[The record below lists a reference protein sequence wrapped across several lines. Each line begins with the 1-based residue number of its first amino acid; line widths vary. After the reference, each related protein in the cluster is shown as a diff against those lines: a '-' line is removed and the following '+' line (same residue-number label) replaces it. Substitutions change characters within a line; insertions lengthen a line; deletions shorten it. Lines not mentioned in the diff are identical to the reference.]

1 VDIPTAIA
9 KSWPYVMV
17 AAPGI
22 YAVVKDLLGRRAIAR
37 KAEADLMQM
46 AQDAASGVIHTLREE
61 ADRLAHRLEQVEAE
75 LGDLRREHS
84 RMILDKDARIALLEG
99 EKRQLEARVAAYR
112 RILAAHGLAE
122 EPAAQHFEVAAG
134 DKPPVTP
141 AAVG

>member
-1 VDIPTAIA
+1 MDIPTLIA
-9 KSWPYVMV
+9 KSWPYLVV

-61 ADRLAHRLEQVEAE
+61 AERLAQRLEQVEAE

-84 RMILDKDARIALLEG
+84 RMILDKDARFALLEG
-99 EKRQLEARVAAYR
+99 EKRQLEAKVAAYR
-112 RILAAHGLAE
+112 RILAAQGLAE
-122 EPAAQHFEVAAG
+122 EPASQHFEVSAG
-134 DKPPVTP
+134 DKPVVIP

>member
-17 AAPGI
+17 AAPGV
-22 YAVVKDLLGRRAIAR
+22 YAVIKDLLGRRALAR

-61 ADRLAHRLEQVEAE
+61 ADRLAQRLEQVEVE

-84 RMILDKDARIALLEG
+84 RMIHDTDARIAQLES
-99 EKRQLEARVAAYR
+99 EKRQLEARVSAYR
-112 RILAAHGLAE
+112 RILAAHGLAD
-122 EPAAQHFEVAAG
+122 EPAPAVA
-134 DKPPVTP
+134 
-141 AAVG
+141 

>member
-1 VDIPTAIA
+1 MDLPTVIA
-9 KSWPYVMV
+9 KTWPYVVV

-22 YAVVKDLLGRRAIAR
+22 YAVIKDLLGRRALAR

-61 ADRLAHRLEQVEAE
+61 AERLAQRLEQVEAE

-99 EKRQLEARVAAYR
+99 EKRQLEAKVSAYR
-112 RILAAHGLAE
+112 RVLAAHGLAD
-122 EPAAQHFEVAAG
+122 EPSSQHFEVAAG
-134 DKPPVTP
+134 DKPVVTP

>member
-1 VDIPTAIA
+1 MDIPTAIA

-17 AAPGI
+17 AAPGV

-84 RMILDKDARIALLEG
+84 RMPGMPMKPSEVVPTMADEGIVTLAGEPFTRRNHSSLTRPLE
-99 EKRQLEARVAAYR
+99 RSL
-112 RILAAHGLAE
+112 
-122 EPAAQHFEVAAG
+122 
-134 DKPPVTP
+134 
-141 AAVG
+141 

>member
-61 ADRLAHRLEQVEAE
+61 ADRLAQRLEQVEAE

-84 RMILDKDARIALLEG
+84 RMIQDTDARIAQLES
-99 EKRQLEARVAAYR
+99 EKRQLEARVSAYR
-112 RILAAHGLAE
+112 RILAAHGLAD
-122 EPAAQHFEVAAG
+122 EPAPAVA
-134 DKPPVTP
+134 
-141 AAVG
+141 

>member
-1 VDIPTAIA
+1 MDIPTAIA
-9 KSWPYVMV
+9 KAWPYVMV
-17 AAPGI
+17 AAPGV

-46 AQDAASGVIHTLREE
+46 AHDAASGVIHTLREE

-99 EKRQLEARVAAYR
+99 EKRQLEAKVAAYR
-112 RILAAHGLAE
+112 RILAAQGLAE

-134 DKPPVTP
+134 DKPVVTP

>member
-1 VDIPTAIA
+1 MDLFMAVE
-9 KSWPYVMV
+9 KSWPYLVV

-61 ADRLAHRLEQVEAE
+61 ADRLAQRLEQVEAE

-84 RMILDKDARIALLEG
+84 RMIHDKDARIAQLES
-99 EKRQLEARVAAYR
+99 EKRQLEARVSAYR
-112 RILAAHGLAE
+112 RVLAAHGLAD
-122 EPAAQHFEVAAG
+122 EPAA
-134 DKPPVTP
+134 P
-141 AAVG
+141 AVV